1 MSLDSQAAALM
12 TLANDALTKA
22 SSTADR
28 IVRVD
33 ANFSTNFTH
42 TVTDATPALA
52 PSTDIASL
60 VGTPSA
66 FTHTASLPSVTAP
79 SDPQALL
86 AGLSSFEHAVSAPA
100 ATKPTDTGLL
110 LGADLRFNHTVITPA
125 VDKPGAPVVDL
136 EGAAN
141 SATLAWMDGEAE
153 KWFTRFFP
161 ELAAANTNKDKPE
174 QWLWGVIN
182 GTEPFGMAPQAFT
195 AVWNQARD
203 REYRA
208 RNSATEQIRQEFSA
222 RGFTLPPGAMVGA
235 IARSEE
241 AAADAIAGVN
251 LAQMIRESEI
261 KVDLLKFA
269 EEQALRLKSGV
280 MQSLA
285 DFYRQWLSVPDK
297 NHEKGRLQVAAY
309 DSLQRA
315 LGDYYQIELRF
326 EELRMKAAELR
337 ATGGIEESKLRVS
350 AYSTMNEAL
359 ARFHAGEISL
369 EELKVRTEQLR
380 STGALE
386 ESKLKVST
394 YSALQNAMSD
404 YYRIQR
410 EYEALKADLAKVGVD
425 AGTEIGRL
433 KVAAYSAMQ
442 GALTAYL
449 NGKISIEELK
459 LNAKKLAVDGEIAA
473 QRNNAAVMEGT
484 ASSWNSAYGHAAN
497 AFAEIAGQAAAAAS
511 TLNANITSA

>member
-1 MSLDSQAAALM
+1 MSLDAQASALM
-12 TLANDALTKA
+12 TLANSALSQA
-22 SSTADR
+22 SDVASR

-33 ANFSTNFTH
+33 ANFSTNFSH
-42 TVTDATPALA
+42 TITDSTPALA
-52 PSTDIASL
+52 PSTDLASL
-60 VGTPSA
+60 VGTPVE
-66 FTHTASLPSVTAP
+66 FNYTATLPAVSAP
-79 SDPQALL
+79 SDPSALL
-86 AGLSSFEHAVSAPA
+86 VPGAAFDHAVSAPSL
-100 ATKPTDTGLL
+100 ATPGDTSLL
-110 LGADLRFNHTVITPA
+110 LGTDLRFNHTVSTPA
-125 VDKPGAPVVDL
+125 VAKPGAPVVDL
-136 EGAAN
+136 EGEVAE
-141 SATLAWMDGEAE
+141 STLAWLDGQAE
-153 KWFTRFFP
+153 VWFTRFFP
-161 ELAAANTNKDKPE
+161 ELAAANANKDKPE
-174 QWLWGVIN
+174 QWLWGVIS
-182 GTEPFGMAPQAFT
+182 GTDPFGIAPAAFT
-195 AVWNQARD
+195 AIWNQARD

-208 RNSATEQIRQEFSA
+208 RNSASDQIRQEFSA

-269 EEQALRLKSGV
+269 EEQALRLKAGV

-285 DFYRQWLSVPDK
+285 DFYRQWISLPDK
-297 NHEKGRLQVAAY
+297 SYEKGRLQVAAY

-315 LGDYYQIELRF
+315 LGDYYQVETRF

-359 ARFHAGEISL
+359 TRYQSGEISL
-369 EELKVRTEQLR
+369 EELKLRAEQLR

-394 YSALQNAMSD
+394 YGALQNAMSD

-410 EYEALKADLAKVGVD
+410 EYEALRADLAKVGVD
-425 AGTEIGRL
+425 AGAEVGRL
-433 KVAAYSAMQ
+433 KVAAYSALQ

-459 LNAKKLAVDGEIAA
+459 LSAKKLAVDGEIAA
-473 QRNNAAVMEGT
+473 QRNNATVTEGT
-484 ASSWNSAYGHAAN
+484 ASSWNAAYGHAAN
-497 AFAEIAGQAAAAAS
+497 AFAEIAGQAASAAS
-511 TLNANITSA
+511 TLNAQITSG